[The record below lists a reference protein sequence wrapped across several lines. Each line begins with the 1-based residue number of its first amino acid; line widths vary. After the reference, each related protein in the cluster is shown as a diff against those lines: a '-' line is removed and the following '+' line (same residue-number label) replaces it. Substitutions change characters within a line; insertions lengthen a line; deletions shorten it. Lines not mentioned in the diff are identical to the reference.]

1 MCTLSNDEIRSPRQ
15 STLAGSLAAWL
26 LYLAV
31 PLVFTGCG
39 SASSTNGIAL
49 SGTVSS
55 GGGAPLAIAGA
66 TVSIYQAQTITT
78 VPVATATTDSN
89 GNFEIVVPTDASGS
103 LYYAVARKGTN
114 IELMALLGTALP
126 RSVTINELT
135 TVASAYA
142 MAQFFQNNLVAGKI
156 LQLQIAAG
164 MAENLVAAQT
174 GALSPV
180 IQASPNA
187 DETNTRRALGS
198 LANMLAACVQ
208 ASPNSCTTL
217 FALAPSWQGVAPT
230 TTLQAMVNI
239 ARNPGANVSAL
250 FTLSQTAIVS
260 GYGPSLTTLQ
270 GPASID
276 PLQKLDAWTLAVKV
290 NATGSASCPFG
301 GPGNLVFDQN
311 GYAWI
316 TNNVVQGTTGSTN
329 CQIVLKPNGQPAD
342 GANRTPR
349 SPITG
354 GGILGQGFGIGIDT
368 RGHIWSG
375 NFGWGGVNPIG
386 SVSEFTATG
395 TAVSPAGGYVVG
407 TNQVQ
412 GTISDQQN
420 NIWLASY
427 ENSAIIV
434 LRDGNPASAFP
445 AYTDANTHPFDIRIA
460 NDGSA
465 WVTYTTSSTVS
476 KFTLG
481 ASALTLQFTRPIG
494 AGERPK
500 GIALDSQGNAWVGA
514 ASSSAVYA
522 FSPTGTPLGVF
533 SGQGLDGP
541 WGVSVDAKDNVW
553 VANFGQ
559 NINVGVRYSLV
570 RLCGVTVGN
579 CPPGLS
585 TGQAISPPSGYTL
598 PSAGS
603 QVLLNSG
610 NPLYG
615 PGAPPSFRPLM
626 RITSVN
632 MDMAGNVWAANNWKP
647 EGIADLLSNP
657 GGDGM
662 VIFVGLGA
670 PAKAPALG
678 QPKAP

>member
-1 MCTLSNDEIRSPRQ
+1 MQFTMKFMTRSLPATLLF
-15 STLAGSLAAWL
+15 LAL
-26 LYLAV
+26 
-31 PLVFTGCG
+31 PLVLIGCG
-39 SASSTNGIAL
+39 IGSSSSTNNNITLNGTVTSG
-49 SGTVSS
+49 SGT
-55 GGGAPLAIAGA
+55 PLAIAGA
-66 TVSIYQAQTITT
+66 TVSIYRAQEN
-78 VPVATATTDSN
+78 PTAPIAEGTSDNS
-89 GNFEIVVPTDASGS
+89 GNFVISVPADASGS
-103 LYYAVARKGTN
+103 IYYAVARKGSN
-114 IELMALLGTALP
+114 IEMMALLGTALP
-126 RSVTINELT
+126 RSVVINELT
-135 TVASAYA
+135 TVGSAYA
-142 MAQFFQNNLVAGKI
+142 MAQFFQNNLVVGPN
-156 LQLQIAAG
+156 LSLQIAAG

-174 GALSPV
+174 GTPSTV

-187 DETNTRRALGS
+187 DETNTWRALGS

-208 ASPNSCTTL
+208 AFPNACTTL
-217 FALAPSWQGVAPT
+217 FTQAPSLQSVTPT
-230 TTLQAMVNI
+230 TTLQAMINI

-250 FTLSQTAIVS
+250 FTLSETAIAS
-260 GYGPSLTTLQ
+260 GYAPSLTAQQ
-270 GPASID
+270 GPASAN
-276 PLQKLDAWTLAVKV
+276 PFQKLDAWTLAVKV
-290 NATGSASCPFG
+290 NATGSTSCPFG

-316 TNNVVQGTTGSTN
+316 TNNVVQGTTGSAS

-342 GANRTPR
+342 GANGTPR
-349 SPITG
+349 SPIIG

-386 SVSEFTATG
+386 SVSKFTATG

-407 TNQVQ
+407 TDKVQ

-427 ENSAIIV
+427 GNNSIIV
-434 LRDGNPASAFP
+434 LRDGNPAAAFP
-445 AYTDANTHPFDIRIA
+445 PYVDANVGPFDIAIA
-460 NDGSA
+460 NDSSG
-465 WVTYTTSSTVS
+465 WVTYTGSSTVS

-481 ASALTLQFTRPIG
+481 GSGPVLQFTRAIG
-494 AGERPK
+494 AGEKPK
-500 GIALDSQGNAWVGA
+500 GVALDSQGNAWVGA

-522 FSPTGTPLGVF
+522 FSPTGAPLGVF
-533 SGQGLDGP
+533 GGRGLDGP

-570 RLCGVTVGN
+570 RLCGATVAN
-579 CPPGLS
+579 CPPGKVM
-585 TGQAISPPSGYTL
+585 GDAISPPSGYTL

-610 NPLYG
+610 DPLYG
-615 PGAPPSFRPLM
+615 PGQPPSYRPLM
-626 RITSVN
+626 RITSAN

-670 PAKAPALG
+670 PTRAPTLG
-678 QPKAP
+678 QPGSP